1 MADYRRNDEKL
12 NFRVV
17 GSAAYDVR
25 RKQLPEVQLPE
36 ERALPQQKHAARAA
50 VSPVVVLGI
59 AVVAFLAVLILFCY
73 VRIYETDMAIASLQT
88 QLSELKESHDRL
100 EGIYESQKD
109 MLELT
114 RHAEKLGMHRI
125 TEADIVYLDLRGAD
139 HASVTP
145 VEKHNVFST
154 VIAAVRS
161 SFRDFLEYLS

>member
-1 MADYRRNDEKL
+1 MAAYRRNDAKL
-12 NFRVV
+12 NFRIS

-36 ERALPQQKHAARAA
+36 ERMLPQKKAAVRAS
-50 VSPVVVLGI
+50 VSPVTVLGI

-73 VRIYETDMAIASLQT
+73 VRIYETDMAIAALHT
-88 QLSELKESHDRL
+88 QISELKDSHDRL

-109 MLELT
+109 MLELNS
-114 RHAEKLGMHRI
+114 HAEELGMHRI

-139 HASVTP
+139 HASITP
-145 VEKHNVFST
+145 VEERNVFSL

>member
-1 MADYRRNDEKL
+1 MADYRRSNEKL

-17 GSAAYDVR
+17 GSSAYDVR
-25 RKQLPEVQLPE
+25 RKRLPEVQLPE
-36 ERALPQQKHAARAA
+36 ERLLPQQKPAVRAA

-88 QLSELKESHDRL
+88 QISELKDNHDRL
-100 EGIYESQKD
+100 EGVYESQKD

-114 RHAEKLGMHRI
+114 AHAEKLGMHRI
-125 TEADIVYLDLRGAD
+125 TEAEIVYLDLHGAD
-139 HASVTP
+139 HASITP
-145 VEKHNVFST
+145 VEERNVFSL